1 METMSALTLGLKII
15 FSNRSSIHMEVDVNF
30 YKAGIPNP

>member
-1 METMSALTLGLKII
+1 METMGALTLGLKII
-15 FSNRSSIHMEVDVNF
+15 FSKRNNIHMEVDVNF